1 MLGLRGNLHMAM
13 ELCDILDIFNLN
25 YYYYQSFFK
34 SYNMYAINI
43 WHEYGCWYQG
53 LNHDLFGN
61 KPFSLP
67 TCCHLTF

>member
-1 MLGLRGNLHMAM
+1 MLGLRGNLHMTM
-13 ELCDILDIFNLN
+13 ELSDILGIFNLIIII
-25 YYYYQSFFK
+25 SRIFK

-53 LNHDLFGN
+53 LNHGLFGN
-61 KPFSLP
+61 KTFSMP

>member
-1 MLGLRGNLHMAM
+1 MAM
-13 ELCDILDIFNLN
+13 ELSDILSIFYFN
-25 YYYYQSFFK
+25 YSIISHIFK

-61 KPFSLP
+61 KQFSMP